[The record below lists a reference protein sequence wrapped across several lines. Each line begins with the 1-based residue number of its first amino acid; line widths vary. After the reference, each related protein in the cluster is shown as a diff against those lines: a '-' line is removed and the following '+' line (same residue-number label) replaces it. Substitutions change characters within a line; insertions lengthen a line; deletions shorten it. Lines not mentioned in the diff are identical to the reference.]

1 MTHDWMNDPELDQL
15 PTSPKQNLDGL
26 KQLAARESSA
36 NDLPAPAVPSHYAMS
51 MAELKA
57 QRAATLPTSHPVQP
71 APAKPAKPAPA
82 PAPATITS
90 TALIEL
96 STLVGIAQSSESP
109 EALLPECARLL
120 ERLGEELGAVSAFG
134 YVAGILRDSH
144 ERATEKASP
153 HDRFGAVELA
163 IELRQKRHT
172 WDEVVRMVNEA
183 GYRNQRGG
191 LWKFHAL
198 RRSTERYADK
208 IGVQVT
214 KRRST

>member
-71 APAKPAKPAPA
+71 APAQPAQPAK
-82 PAPATITS
+82 PATITS

-109 EALLPECARLL
+109 EALLPECCR
-120 ERLGEELGAVSAFG
+120 G
-134 YVAGILRDSH
+134 YPA
-144 ERATEKASP
+144 
-153 HDRFGAVELA
+153 
-163 IELRQKRHT
+163 
-172 WDEVVRMVNEA
+172 
-183 GYRNQRGG
+183 
-191 LWKFHAL
+191 
-198 RRSTERYADK
+198 
-208 IGVQVT
+208 
-214 KRRST
+214 